1 MPKKPKTVGEEIVS
15 LYGHITGLKKDI
27 SHLKTNHLKH
37 LSCSVYKIEK
47 KVDNIIY
54 WLNWWNGCFN
64 YNIDKFIWTIY
75 KII

>member
-54 WLNWWNGCFN
+54 WLIGGIGALIITLISLFGQ
-64 YNIDKFIWTIY
+64 FI
-75 KII
+75 K